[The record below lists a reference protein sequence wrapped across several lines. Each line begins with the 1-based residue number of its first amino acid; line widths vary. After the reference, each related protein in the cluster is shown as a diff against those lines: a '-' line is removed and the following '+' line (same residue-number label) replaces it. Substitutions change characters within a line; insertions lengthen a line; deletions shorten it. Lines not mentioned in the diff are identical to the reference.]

1 MDVMPHKKDEEKRPI
16 TRLTRRQFLAQSA
29 QGIAALAWLAACA
42 PQSNVTPIAP
52 PAPPETTP
60 THVPSPT
67 VSLDAKIG
75 QMILVGF
82 RGFELAADNPIVH
95 DLRERQI
102 GGVVLFDYDAP
113 TRTRL
118 RNIQSPLQVKALCT
132 ALQKTASTRLLI
144 AVDQEG
150 GMVARLNERYG
161 FPPTVSAQYLG
172 SLDRLETTRDYAET
186 TARTLADLGI
196 NLNLAPVVD
205 LNINPQNPVIGK
217 IERSFSAD
225 LAVVTR
231 HALEV
236 VRAHHKYGVLTTL
249 KHFPGHGNSKEDS
262 HLGLVDV
269 TKTWSPV
276 DLEPFSKIIA
286 AGECDTVMTAH
297 IFNATLDPLLPAT
310 LSALTLGGI
319 LREALHFEGV
329 IISDDMQMK
338 AITDHYGIDSA
349 VELAIRA
356 GVDILTIANNSIFDR
371 YAAATTVAVIQRLV
385 QDGKISAERIDQ
397 SYQRITRLKAR
408 LV

>member
-1 MDVMPHKKDEEKRPI
+1 MAPDNAKVRGKSI
-16 TRLTRRQFLAQSA
+16 RLSRRQFLAQSA

-42 PQSNVTPIAP
+42 PQSNATPIAP
-52 PAPPETTP
+52 PAPPESKP
-60 THVPSPT
+60 TRAPSPA

-82 RGFELAADNPIVH
+82 RGFELARDNPIVQ

-118 RNIQSPLQVKALCT
+118 RNIQSPQQVKALCT
-132 ALQKTASTRLLI
+132 ALQKTATTKLLI

-161 FPPTVSAQYLG
+161 FPATVSAQYLG
-172 SLDRLETTRDYAET
+172 SLDNLEATRAYAET
-186 TARTLADLGI
+186 TAKTLADLGI

-205 LNINPQNPVIGK
+205 LNINPRNPVIGN

-225 LAVVTR
+225 PAVVTR
-231 HALEV
+231 HALEL
-236 VRAHHKYGVLTTL
+236 VRAHHHYGVLTTL
-249 KHFPGHGNSKEDS
+249 KHFPGHGSSKDDS

-276 DLEPFSKIIA
+276 ELEPYSKIIA

-297 IFNATLDPLLPAT
+297 IFNATLDPQLPAT

-319 LREALHFEGV
+319 LRERLHFDGV

-338 AITDHYGIDSA
+338 AIADHYGFDAA
-349 VELAIRA
+349 VELALGA
-356 GVDILTIANNSIFDR
+356 GVDILAIANNSIFDQ
-371 YAAATTVAVIQRLV
+371 YAAATTIAVIQRLV

-397 SYQRITRLKAR
+397 SYRRIMWLKAR

>member
-1 MDVMPHKKDEEKRPI
+1 MPLKKDEEKRPSI
-16 TRLTRRQFLAQSA
+16 QLSRRQFLAQSA

-52 PAPPETTP
+52 PAPPESKP
-60 THVPSPT
+60 TRAPSPA

-82 RGFELAADNPIVH
+82 RGFELAGDNPIVH

-118 RNIQSPLQVKALCT
+118 RNIQSPQQVKALCT
-132 ALQKTASTRLLI
+132 ALQKTASTKLLI

-172 SLDRLETTRDYAET
+172 SLDQLEMTRDYAET

-225 LAVVTR
+225 QAVVTR

-249 KHFPGHGNSKEDS
+249 KHFPGHGSSKEDS

-276 DLEPFSKIIA
+276 ELEPYSKIIG

-297 IFNATLDPLLPAT
+297 IFNATLDPQLPAT
-310 LSALTLGGI
+310 LSALTLGRI
-319 LREALHFEGV
+319 LREALHFDGV
-329 IISDDMQMK
+329 IISDDLQMK
-338 AITDHYGIDSA
+338 AITDHYGFDSA

-356 GVDILTIANNSIFDR
+356 GVDILTIANNSIFDH
-371 YAAATTVAVIQRLV
+371 YAAATTVTVIQRLM
-385 QDGKISAERIDQ
+385 QEGKISAERIDQ
-397 SYQRITRLKAR
+397 SYQRIMRLKAR